1 MLVDK
6 YTSTKKY
13 LMIDDKEI
21 IDKLN
26 DSEEDKLIKGILTC
40 NALKMK
46 DNQRTNIII
55 QSFKWIV
62 ESCKTPVREVVNFSN
77 ILLVRW
83 VFTFTA
89 HPHCFQLKYYNVNI

>member
-46 DNQRTNIII
+46 DNQRTDRK
-55 QSFKWIV
+55 S
-62 ESCKTPVREVVNFSN
+62 VV
-77 ILLVRW
+77 
-83 VFTFTA
+83 
-89 HPHCFQLKYYNVNI
+89 